1 MMRHFRRLAPSAAVA
16 IVTIVSCVFAG
27 CSSAPKQQPATF
39 QESAPASATDNQAA
53 KPDTSETKVDFNQIF
68 PPGPGRALVINNC
81 TTCHTIVP
89 IVVLQLNEDA
99 WKHWRTIHRSRVP
112 ALSDADFNTLYDY
125 VRTNFNPSKPVP
137 KLPQDLLDTWTS
149 Y

>member
-1 MMRHFRRLAPSAAVA
+1 MVVA
-16 IVTIVSCVFAG
+16 TCIIAG
-27 CSSAPKQQPATF
+27 CSSAPKESGATASSAAPATVS
-39 QESAPASATDNQAA
+39 QSGDSG
-53 KPDTSETKVDFNQIF
+53 TSETKVDFNQIF
-68 PPGPGRALVINNC
+68 PAGPGRALVINNC

-89 IVVLQLNEDA
+89 IVILQLNEDA

-125 VRTNFNPSKPVP
+125 LRANFNPSKPVP

>member
-1 MMRHFRRLAPSAAVA
+1 MTHRECRVAPGVAKVIVLIAA
-16 IVTIVSCVFAG
+16 CVLIG
-27 CSSAPKQQPATF
+27 CSSKSTQQSTA
-39 QESAPASATDNQAA
+39 APAATTQSQVNTS
-53 KPDTSETKVDFNQIF
+53 DTSDTKVDMNAIF
-68 PPGPGRALVINNC
+68 PPGPGRELVLNNC

-125 VRTNFNPSKPVP
+125 LRTNFNPSRPVP